1 MGKAMQ
7 AANDSEVSSTP
18 CQSPS
23 PLKSPYRVTEVPHTP
38 TQTTTCTIPPL
49 STPRMTP
56 QRTNASISISST
68 IPGKAAMSI
77 AISSSTDDQTSKT
90 MVATAVVTHPPAQP
104 AKKVGLSVSSL
115 SANNASRLNLA
126 APKQPVST
134 KTYVHNLTKQTEPKK
149 SGLTMPKAPPS
160 KLGVSSAPKSGQLR
174 TAPLQPTSQNR
185 LNQTTASSS
194 MANKTT
200 QSVRRPLLAKK
211 TSPSR
216 PIKHQPFAS
225 QRSVV
230 PPIRTHGTSKAPQP
244 SQSTITRPV
253 RVPLSERS
261 TVASAM
267 RAKASAASHA
277 ATAQSKS
284 VTAVKRMPTVA
295 VTPEFMKRRAARLR
309 DEPRLTTEQLRA
321 MEAERQRRAFLQELA
336 RKNANRGNAPRVVY
350 HHSETATAGG
360 AQNRWRR

>member
-1 MGKAMQ
+1 MQ
-7 AANDSEVSSTP
+7 TATDSEASSTP
-18 CQSPS
+18 YQSPS
-23 PLKSPYRVTEVPHTP
+23 PLKSPYRVAEAPHTP
-38 TQTTTCTIPPL
+38 TQLTTCTIPPL

-56 QRTNASISISST
+56 QRTNASISISTS

-77 AISSSTDDQTSKT
+77 AISSSTNEQPHKT

-104 AKKVGLSVSSL
+104 ARKVGLSVSSL
-115 SANNASRLNLA
+115 SANNVSRLNLA

-134 KTYVHNLTKQTEPKK
+134 KTYVHNLTLKAEPKK
-149 SGLTMPKAPPS
+149 TGLTMPKAPPS
-160 KLGVSSAPKSGQLR
+160 KLGLPKTGQAR

-185 LNQTTASSS
+185 LNQATASSS
-194 MANKTT
+194 LASKAT
-200 QSVRRPLLAKK
+200 QSVRRTVLAKK
-211 TSPSR
+211 TSPAR

-230 PPIRTHGTSKAPQP
+230 PPIRTNGASKTVQP
-244 SQSTITRPV
+244 TQPMVARPA
-253 RVPLSERS
+253 RVPLSERA

-277 ATAQSKS
+277 STVPTKS
-284 VTAVKRMPTVA
+284 VAAVKRMPTVA

-336 RKNANRGNAPRVVY
+336 RKNANRGFAPRVVY
-350 HHSETATAGG
+350 HHGETATAGG